1 MLVKKVNEK
10 LQWKDE
16 FLSILGLKNDI
27 YTIDE
32 IEKKILEKCK
42 KNDVNSDENL
52 CKLINVP
59 LGSTKIIRT
68 SIMMNYILSKFIILE
83 NVPLYYRKDFELK
96 KLSNSEVNQIIQN
109 I

>member
-1 MLVKKVNEK
+1 MLFNKVNEK
-10 LQWKDE
+10 LQWNHE

-32 IEKKILEKCK
+32 IEKKILDKYK
-42 KNDVNSDENL
+42 KNDANLDENF
-52 CKLINVP
+52 CNLINVP
-59 LGSTKIIRT
+59 IGSTEIFRT
-68 SIMMNYILSKFIILE
+68 SMMMNYILCKFIILE
-83 NVPLYYRKDFELK
+83 NVPLYYRKDLEFK